1 MAVGKADMA
10 NSEPTMTGWR
20 VTGQS
25 PAKQPT
31 TAGTFQD
38 GINVTFITGKGVV
51 GTIFVPETVY
61 TPENVKALIAQ
72 KVAVLDQVSA
82 LNG

>member
-1 MAVGKADMA
+1 MATAPEL
-10 NSEPTMTGWR
+10 SGWK
-20 VTGQS
+20 VTGQT

-31 TAGTFQD
+31 NGGTFQD

-61 TPENVKALIAQ
+61 TPENVKALVAQ
-72 KVAVLDQVSA
+72 KVAVLDAVSS

>member
-1 MAVGKADMA
+1 MADNTTPAP
-10 NSEPTMTGWR
+10 SGWR
-20 VTGQS
+20 VTGQT

-31 TAGTFQD
+31 TAGTFEN

-61 TPENVKALIAQ
+61 NPDNVRTLIAQ
-72 KVAVLDQVSA
+72 KVAVLDAVSD